1 MTPNKGRSMRK
12 PFVAGNWK
20 MNLDLATGRSLVSE
34 LRTRLGAAPKID
46 VAICPPFVYLFPMAK
61 VTADSPI
68 RVGAQNCWA
77 QPDGA
82 FTGEV
87 SVNMIKETGCAYVI
101 LGHSERRHTIGPR
114 DSGGHVHGETDEMV
128 AAKCRAVLA
137 AEMTPIVCVGE
148 TLEERDRGQTESVL
162 TRQIAGSVA
171 GIEATSRIVIAYEPV
186 WAIGT
191 GRNASPEQ
199 AEESHLHIRT
209 LLGERFGRGVADE
222 IRIQYG
228 GSVKPENAAA
238 LMKCPNVDG
247 ALVGGA
253 SLKAA
258 DFAGIIDAC
267 VRAKGLGR

>member
-1 MTPNKGRSMRK
+1 MRK

-20 MNLDLATGRSLVSE
+20 MNLDLATARSLVSE
-34 LRTRLGAAPKID
+34 LRIKLGAAPKID
-46 VAICPPFVYLFPMAK
+46 VAICPPVVYLFPMAK
-61 VTADSPI
+61 AIADSPI
-68 RVGAQNCWA
+68 GLGAQNCWA
-77 QPDGA
+77 QPEGA

-87 SVNMIKETGCAYVI
+87 SVKMIKETGCAYVI

-114 DSGGHVHGETDEMV
+114 DAKGHIVGETDEMI
-128 AAKCRAVLA
+128 AAKARAVLA
-137 AEMTPIVCVGE
+137 AGLTPIVCVGE
-148 TLEERDRGQTESVL
+148 TLEERDAGQTEAVL
-162 TRQIAGSVA
+162 TRQVNGSLA
-171 GIEATSRIVIAYEPV
+171 GIESAAKIVVAYEPV

-199 AEESHLHIRT
+199 AEEAHLHIRT

-228 GSVKPENAAA
+228 GSVKPDNAAV

-258 DFAGIIDAC
+258 DFAAIIDAC
-267 VRAKGLGR
+267 ARAKGLGR